1 LALDSFTETFE
12 DYMVDFIN
20 EVEEEL
26 RKDQYN
32 ALLKKWG
39 PLLGAAAVALV
50 LGTAAYQYLDSRN
63 ERLAKSAS
71 ISYFDAYDKFDAGET
86 DAAKAEFIA
95 ISDAAR
101 PGYAGLSLMQAAGIA
116 LDKGDAAE
124 AVRLFDEAAAKFS
137 HPRHVHLAKLK
148 AAYILMD
155 QGQYDDVNTRIM
167 PLIESG
173 APYEHLAQEL
183 AGFVALEQG
192 DTRTARSKFAL
203 LARGVD
209 VSPGVQNRAEQMLSI
224 TPALQAEPEQD
235 TNTETPETGEDEDI
249 KAPTP
254 ASPDTEEP

>member
-1 LALDSFTETFE
+1 
-12 DYMVDFIN
+12 MVDFIN

-39 PLLGAAAVALV
+39 PFLAAGAVALV
-50 LGTAAYQYLDSRN
+50 LGTAAYQYLDSRS
-63 ERLAKSAS
+63 ERLSKSAS
-71 ISYFDAYDKFDAGET
+71 ISYFEAYDKLDAGET
-86 DAAKAEFIA
+86 DAAKNEFLA
-95 ISDAAR
+95 ISEVAR
-101 PGYAGLSLMQAAGIA
+101 PGYAGLSLMQAGGIA
-116 LDKGDAAE
+116 LDKGDTAE
-124 AVRLFDEAAAKFS
+124 AVRLFDAAATKFS

-155 QGQYDDVNTRIM
+155 LGQYDDVNARIM

-209 VSPGVQNRAEQMLSI
+209 VSPGVQTRAEQMLSI
-224 TPALQAEPEQD
+224 TPALQAEPAPEQD
-235 TNTETPETGEDEDI
+235 TDAETPADGEGEEI